1 MSAAFSFS
9 FIRGKVERPAS
20 NLQLPTSKLRPRLSL
35 DRTSPAEFL
44 LQLRQ
49 RNLNHRRP
57 SVRTAIRQIAAK
69 QILDKFFNFEIAQ
82 RIIGFDGMPAQR
94 LCDRLFTQPNWPPP
108 GAAASAA

>member
-57 SVRTAIRQIAAK
+57 SVRTAIKQLAAK
-69 QILDKFFNFEIAQ
+69 QILDEFFTFEIAQ
-82 RIIGFDGMPAQR
+82 RILGFHGTTPNR
-94 LCDRLFTQPNWPPP
+94 FRPRLFAPTH
-108 GAAASAA
+108 